1 MQAPVSEKAAM
12 SLIRFSALPLIA
24 VLAACAST
32 PPEPPATGAVTGGN
46 QPARAGTGKCNADA
60 VQWAIGQPNNQANF
74 DRIWKESGA
83 GLVRPISPNQ
93 AVTMDYREDRVNIHL
108 DAANKIVR
116 ISCG

>member
-1 MQAPVSEKAAM
+1 M

-32 PPEPPATGAVTGGN
+32 PPSSSEPAAVTGGN
-46 QPARAGTGKCNADA
+46 QPARPGTGKCNADA
-60 VQWAIGQPNNQANF
+60 VQWAIGQDNNQANF

-83 GLVRPISPNQ
+83 GLIRPISPNQ
-93 AVTMDYREDRVNIHL
+93 AVTMDFRKDRVNIHL
-108 DAANKIVR
+108 DAANKITR

>member
-1 MQAPVSEKAAM
+1 M

-32 PPEPPATGAVTGGN
+32 PPEPPTTGAVTGGN
-46 QPARAGTGKCNADA
+46 QPARPGTGKCNADA

-83 GLVRPISPNQ
+83 GLIRPISPNQ
-93 AVTMDYREDRVNIHL
+93 AVTMDFREDRVNVHL
-108 DAANKIVR
+108 DASNKIVR